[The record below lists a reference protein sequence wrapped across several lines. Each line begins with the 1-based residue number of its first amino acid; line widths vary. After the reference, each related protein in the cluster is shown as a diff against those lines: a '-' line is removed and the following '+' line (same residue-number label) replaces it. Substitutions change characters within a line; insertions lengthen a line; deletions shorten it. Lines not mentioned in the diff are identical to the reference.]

1 MPGGY
6 HVRLTRQARLDL
18 LASREWLLQ
27 AGSGSRARAR
37 LNRINAAV
45 ADLGVAPAR
54 WPNIGYR
61 GVRERIVEGYAL
73 RYHIDETGRIVT
85 VLRIFGPYQDRPDP

>member
-18 LASREWLLQ
+18 LASRDWLLQ
-27 AGSGSRARAR
+27 AGSGTKARAR

-54 WPNIGYR
+54 WPRIGYR
-61 GVRERIVEGYAL
+61 GVRERIVEAYAL

-85 VLRIFGPYQDRPDP
+85 LLRIFGPYQDRPDP